1 MEVHCHQAQPKP
13 FRPRRTAQTVLYQ
26 VVQGHLETVLAAQ
39 GDGTSAIP
47 AHAERALRR
56 YLECGIL
63 AHGFARAR
71 CGDCGH
77 DFLITFSCK
86 GCGVCPSCNT
96 RRMAETAA
104 HLVDHVL
111 PPVAMRQWVLS
122 LPKRLRW
129 HLHHQ
134 PGALDTALRIL
145 LDAIERDLRTRC
157 DAAATNARGG
167 AVAFIHRFGSALN
180 AHTHFHVCA
189 IADADRRGRERLLR
203 YCARPPFAGER
214 LEWIDADRVRYRLP
228 KPRPDGCTELILSP
242 PQLIERVAALVPPP
256 RRHRLRYYGV
266 LAPNAALRP
275 AVTALAPEQ
284 DAEASAL
291 GPAALNGALSPAAD
305 EADPAHKDNS
315 RKARYLWAVLLARIY
330 EAFPLTCPQCAGEM
344 RIIAFVTAPASIQAI
359 LAHIGEPIRPPRPAP
374 ARDPPAWGSDGDAR
388 EVMDPQ
394 AEPVGIDPLAQPEP
408 DYIFDQRIAW

>member
-1 MEVHCHQAQPKP
+1 MEVHCHHAQPKP
-13 FRPRRTAQTVLYQ
+13 YRARRPAQTVLYQ

-39 GDGTSAIP
+39 GDSTSAIP

-63 AHGFARAR
+63 AYGFARAR

-77 DFLITFSCK
+77 DFLIAFSCK
-86 GCGVCPSCNT
+86 GRGVCPSCNT

-157 DAAATNARGG
+157 DGPATNARGG
-167 AVAFIHRFGSALN
+167 AVTFIHRFGSALN

-189 IADADRRGRERLLR
+189 IDGVFEPNGQGVHFYPAPAPNPDAIEAVQAAVRRRILHAFQRRGWLERGDRLEMEQWRHGGGFSLDASVGIAGGDRRGRERLLR
-203 YCARPPFAGER
+203 YCARPPFSGER
-214 LEWIDADRVRYRLP
+214 LEWIFFFLF
-228 KPRPDGCTELILSP
+228 C
-242 PQLIERVAALVPPP
+242 
-256 RRHRLRYYGV
+256 
-266 LAPNAALRP
+266 
-275 AVTALAPEQ
+275 
-284 DAEASAL
+284 
-291 GPAALNGALSPAAD
+291 
-305 EADPAHKDNS
+305 
-315 RKARYLWAVLLARIY
+315 
-330 EAFPLTCPQCAGEM
+330 
-344 RIIAFVTAPASIQAI
+344 
-359 LAHIGEPIRPPRPAP
+359 
-374 ARDPPAWGSDGDAR
+374 
-388 EVMDPQ
+388 
-394 AEPVGIDPLAQPEP
+394 
-408 DYIFDQRIAW
+408 